1 MKYGFDR
8 SNCGLS
14 LMSKLTQIINEQT
27 RLTKIMNQLASWNI
41 YKWHYKLK
49 LADVIYYAVELTIQ
63 WHQYYDINDKCVYT
77 YRSGNS

>member
-1 MKYGFDR
+1 
-8 SNCGLS
+8 
-14 LMSKLTQIINEQT
+14 
-27 RLTKIMNQLASWNI
+27 MNQSASWNI
-41 YKWHYKLK
+41 YIGQWKWQYYKLK